1 MVYRQVFFFLQVV
14 KSRNTYLPAIK
25 AESFVLLEANAPAA
39 RQAERFTVKKWKNVK
54 AQYFSVREIE
64 EIDIV
69 RMTDSLRSDAAYT
82 AVQRKFL
89 SNDEAVDL
97 LLRQQ

>member
-1 MVYRQVFFFLQVV
+1 
-14 KSRNTYLPAIK
+14 
-25 AESFVLLEANAPAA
+25 
-39 RQAERFTVKKWKNVK
+39 VKKWKNVK